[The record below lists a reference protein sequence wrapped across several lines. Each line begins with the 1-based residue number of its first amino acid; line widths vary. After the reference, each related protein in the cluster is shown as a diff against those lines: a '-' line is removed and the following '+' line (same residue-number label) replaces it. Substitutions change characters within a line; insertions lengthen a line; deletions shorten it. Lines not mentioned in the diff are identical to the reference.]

1 MSLKDHASDGRCGQ
15 LSCYILRYVASEE
28 ASSGIDLGP
37 RGAVARNAFH
47 LVLGQAITTAL
58 AIVLSAALGR
68 SLGAADFGLY
78 FLISAG
84 STFAYV
90 VVDWGQQFYV
100 IREVARWPE
109 RAGRLL
115 GSALGLR
122 AAGGALIAIPAGL
135 VMWALGYDARTCLFS
150 IAFIAASL
158 PFALAQG
165 YSMVFRGRDRM
176 GLAASV
182 SVVNKAL
189 VLAAV
194 LGALILGA
202 GLPGVVGAQAVGGI
216 GALAIAAWLHS
227 RLSAGEIRF
236 SARTAVEVV
245 KGGSAIV
252 IMMVAVSVQPY
263 LDALILSRLV
273 PAEAVGWYGA
283 ARNVM
288 GTLLAPSLIIGV
300 AAYPHLS
307 RAAGELRAFNG
318 EVRATLRP
326 MLFLGA
332 LGAVGTYLFADTVI
346 RLVYGERHFGPA
358 AAILRIFAPA
368 LFLLFIDVLFAN
380 ALTALGRSSAFSLV
394 KVASVVLGITIDL
407 VLVPLFQRRTGNGGI
422 GIVVASLASEV
433 AVFAGAALLMPSGSL
448 RGAVAMDV
456 LRAVGCGAATA
467 LVFHWL
473 PALPLYAGIPACI
486 AAFGLCALAA
496 GLIRRS
502 DVLIFTAMARR
513 AGPLAGGARAA

>member
-1 MSLKDHASDGRCGQ
+1 M
-15 LSCYILRYVASEE
+15 
-28 ASSGIDLGP
+28 
-37 RGAVARNAFH
+37 
-47 LVLGQAITTAL
+47 LGQAITTAL

-78 FLISAG
+78 FLVSAG

-109 RAGRLL
+109 QAGRLL

-122 AAGGALIAIPAGL
+122 AAGGGLIAIPAGL
-135 VMWALGYDARTCLFS
+135 VMWALGYDARTCGFS

-165 YSMVFRGRDRM
+165 YSMIFRGRDRM

-182 SVVNKAL
+182 TVVNKAL
-189 VLAAV
+189 ALAAV
-194 LGALILGA
+194 LGALALGA
-202 GLPGVVGAQAVGGI
+202 GI
-216 GALAIAAWLHS
+216 GALVIAACLHR

-273 PAEAVGWYGA
+273 PAEVVGWYGA

-288 GTLLAPSLIIGV
+288 GTLLAPSLIIGA
-300 AAYPHLS
+300 AAYPRLS

-318 EVRATLRP
+318 EVRAALRP
-326 MLFLGA
+326 MLVLGA

-346 RLVYGERHFGPA
+346 RSVYGERHFGPA
-358 AAILRIFAPA
+358 AAILGIFAPV
-368 LFLLFIDVLFAN
+368 LFLLFIDVLFVT

-394 KVASVVLGITIDL
+394 KVASVVLGIAMDL

-448 RGAVAMDV
+448 RGGVAKDV
-456 LRAVGCGAATA
+456 VRAIGCGATTA

-502 DVLIFTAMARR
+502 DVLVFTAMTRR
-513 AGPLAGGARAA
+513 TGSLAGGARAA